1 MIITNGRGPSYLQF
15 QNAGNVVRRFA
26 AAFAVIV
33 TVAGVLLSQND
44 LGFVGRYE
52 DAKRVHQG
60 PAPSNQIVFARL
72 IYNGRIPA
80 YYKNWYTDYPKGDR
94 QLIEGLKRLTTLDI
108 ADQGRVVAINDPELF
123 RYPLVYSSEVGQMSL
138 SDDDAAIMREYLLRG
153 GFWFMDDFWGSTE
166 WASLE
171 AQMKKVFPVLEIR
184 NIPLDNPV
192 FHSFFDID
200 KVMQIPSLAYV
211 YYGVTYEQ
219 DGFQGECK
227 GIFDE
232 KGRLMVVINHNTD
245 LGDAYEWADDPEYPM
260 RFTGYAYRHALNIIL
275 YALSH

>member
-1 MIITNGRGPSYLQF
+1 MRL
-15 QNAGNVVRRFA
+15 FA
-26 AAFAVIV
+26 AAFAVIL
-33 TVAGVLLSQND
+33 TVAGVLLSQNE
-44 LGFVGRYE
+44 LGYFGNYQ
-52 DAKRVHQG
+52 DAKRIQQG
-60 PAPSNQIVFARL
+60 PLPSNQIILARL
-72 IYNGRIPA
+72 IYNGRIPGH
-80 YYKNWYTDYPKGDR
+80 YKNWYTDYPKADR
-94 QLIEGLKRLTTLDI
+94 LLIQGLKRLTTLDI

-123 RYPLVYSSEVGQMSL
+123 RYPLVYSSEVGQMTL
-138 SDDDAAIMREYLLRG
+138 TMEDAAIMREYLLRG

-171 AQMKKVFPVLEIR
+171 AQMKKVFPALEIKD
-184 NIPLDNPV
+184 IPLNHPV

-200 KVMQIPSLAYV
+200 EVMQVPSLAYV

-219 DGFQGECK
+219 DGFEGECK